1 MVSRAWCFGF
11 GSGWGRQTCFSFALR
26 RSKRWLPVFT
36 NRKYSS
42 SVRRTRGYLGLGL
55 CYYHWRSRRFSQFST
70 STPTSTSAI
79 RTDLESFFDRSN
91 FHTHTRTYYG
101 HLRGT
106 TQSSRLNEIQPSIIA
121 FNNDTK
127 LPRHWVDDLIID
139 SICYQLTSPA
149 TPKQSAQVVI
159 ICQISVTV
167 PRNSYE
173 RLPAD
178 QKI

>member
-42 SVRRTRGYLGLGL
+42 SVRRTRGYLGLRL

-70 STPTSTSAI
+70 STPTSTPAI

-121 FNNDTK
+121 STTTQNYLDIG
-127 LPRHWVDDLIID
+127 LMISS
-139 SICYQLTSPA
+139 SIQLATSSHLLQPLSRA
-149 TPKQSAQVVI
+149 HKSSSSAR
-159 ICQISVTV
+159 S
-167 PRNSYE
+167 P
-173 RLPAD
+173 
-178 QKI
+178 